1 MFNATASSSPASTG
15 PTAGARYHTK
25 GKVSVRSLGS
35 CCVQCGFHRKLNI
48 SFGTS
53 VLPTNDVPRGV
64 HLSLASV
71 PLFLLFLLLLLVLPI
86 TPVPAPPCVGCARL
100 LAMSRPLLIALFPPF
115 LPTSSRPSH
124 PFDLL
129 PAHSTHTAGAGCAV
143 PPVPT
148 TVSRSPRGRM

>member
-53 VLPTNDVPRGV
+53 VLPTTDVPRGV

-71 PLFLLFLLLLLVLPI
+71 PLFLLFLLLLLVLPT
-86 TPVPAPPCVGCARL
+86 TPVPAPPCVSCARL
-100 LAMSRPLLIALFPPF
+100 LAMSRPLLIALFPLFFP
-115 LPTSSRPSH
+115 PTFPSS
-124 PFDLL
+124 LL
-129 PAHSTHTAGAGCAV
+129 QLAAFAPSTHAAGAGCAL

-148 TVSRSPRGRM
+148 TVSRSFRGRM